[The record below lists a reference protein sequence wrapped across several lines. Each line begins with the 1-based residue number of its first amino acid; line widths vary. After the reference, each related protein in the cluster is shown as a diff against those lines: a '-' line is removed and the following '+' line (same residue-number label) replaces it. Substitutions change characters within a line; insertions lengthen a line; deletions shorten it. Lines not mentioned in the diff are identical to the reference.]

1 MGIDET
7 PYKTGFF
14 STFCLKMP
22 VNNGVYEL
30 ENFSKPSRAAKFVP
44 TGLANTGHV
53 PSVRRVPELTD
64 SPTQQVFRSSLL
76 FTRLV
81 IHLA

>member
-30 ENFSKPSRAAKFVP
+30 GPTLMSKP
-44 TGLANTGHV
+44 
-53 PSVRRVPELTD
+53 
-64 SPTQQVFRSSLL
+64 Q
-76 FTRLV
+76 
-81 IHLA
+81 